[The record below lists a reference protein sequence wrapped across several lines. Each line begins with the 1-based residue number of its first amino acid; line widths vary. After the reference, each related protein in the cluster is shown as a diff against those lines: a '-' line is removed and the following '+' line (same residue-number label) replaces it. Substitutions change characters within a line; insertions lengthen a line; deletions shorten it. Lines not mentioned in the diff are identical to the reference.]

1 MNFSQKRL
9 TALAALILSVLATLS
24 VVPQALAHDSLT
36 DTSPASGETVEAG
49 QFEVSITS
57 AEEIINLAEMST
69 NDISVVGPL
78 DNSNS
83 GIVSAPCIR
92 VSGKTASVPVEIA
105 EPGKYRAT
113 WQIVSSD
120 GHPVS
125 GQFEF
130 EVVNTN
136 GYQLQGFSS
145 LPSDCK
151 PIPMAT
157 VTAEQNGEDGQI
169 SQAEATNRDSDSDN
183 GQWIGLLVGIGFV
196 VFASVAGA
204 LTVKLREIYRAKRP
218 RKLDQD

>member
-1 MNFSQKRL
+1 MSFSTK
-9 TALAALILSVLATLS
+9 ILATLAS
-24 VVPQALAHDSLT
+24 LMLATLGTSLSASPSMAHDSLT
-36 DTSPASGETVEAG
+36 DTSPSSGEVVEAG

-57 AEEIINLAEMST
+57 AEEIINLADMST

-78 DNSNS
+78 DNPTS

-105 EPGKYRAT
+105 EPGTYRAT

-125 GQFEF
+125 GQFQF
-130 EVVNTN
+130 EVTNTA
-136 GYQLQGFSS
+136 GYVSRGFDS

-151 PIPMAT
+151 PIAMAT
-157 VTAEQNGEDGQI
+157 TTDSTSGTLSEDGNPQ
-169 SQAEATNRDSDSDN
+169 QDSVEGDS

-196 VFASVAGA
+196 VFASIAGA
-204 LTVKLREIYRAKRP
+204 LTVKLREIYRAKKP